1 MALIDPP
8 SALDARGVVC
18 IAEAEAARITR
29 DRLARPLNFKRTF
42 SAPVPQVAF
51 VTRRTALRR
60 RREPGARW
68 FILLHYIPIPFLL
81 FALRSRPACARTAR
95 SARPGPRV
103 TQFGLRVSPIF
114 LLSVLCAP
122 LFVRRS
128 SQCDWF
134 SRGAGALH
142 AKDHERPLGDL
153 SFPWRARER
162 PASRGRVSVDPK
174 TIQEYHDAMPFI
186 SRHLHQTTSFLR
198 DCRHQF

>member
-1 MALIDPP
+1 MYRRSRAHYTRPP
-8 SALDARGVVC
+8 CPS
-18 IAEAEAARITR
+18 
-29 DRLARPLNFKRTF
+29 FKRAF

-51 VTRRTALRR
+51 GTRRTALHDGTGN
-60 RREPGARW
+60 PLIY
-68 FILLHYIPIPFLL
+68 FTSLCPNPL
-81 FALRSRPACARTAR
+81 LRSHPACARTAR
-95 SARPGPRV
+95 SARPDPRV

-114 LLSVLCAP
+114 FLSVLCAP

-142 AKDHERPLGDL
+142 AKGHERPLGDL
-153 SFPWRARER
+153 AFPWRARER
-162 PASRGRVSVDPK
+162 PASRGRVPVDPK
-174 TIQEYHDAMPFI
+174 TIQEYHGVLSFR

>member
-1 MALIDPP
+1 MYRRSRAHYTRPP
-8 SALDARGVVC
+8 CPS
-18 IAEAEAARITR
+18 
-29 DRLARPLNFKRTF
+29 FKRAF

-60 RREPGARW
+60 RREPACS
-68 FILLHYIPIPFLL
+68 FTTSLHPDPL
-81 FALRSRPACARTAR
+81 LRSRPACARTAR
-95 SARPGPRV
+95 SARPDPRV

-142 AKDHERPLGDL
+142 AKGHERPLGDL
-153 SFPWRARER
+153 AFPWRARER
-162 PASRGRVSVDPK
+162 PASRGRVPVDPQ
-174 TIQEYHDAMPFI
+174 TTQEYHDVLPFR
-186 SRHLHQTTSFLR
+186 SHHLHQTTSFLR